1 MLSLCMLCMLML
13 VIFPAIAADRISGVI
28 INFRG
33 MAHIVHGDSRQT
45 VKRGLRVMVGDQILT
60 GDNAR
65 VAIKMIDDAILI
77 LGSNTQFHIR
87 QYNYASQARQG
98 SASLELLK
106 GALRSITGLIG
117 KTSGKDFKIKTAV
130 ATIGIRGT
138 DFWVGTIFGN
148 ATDAALFSGEAIYVE
163 NDAGRVEIDQAGFG
177 TTVEAINTPPSPP
190 RQWGKTKYQA
200 AQSSVSLIADDPA
213 LQQES
218 DDY

>member
-1 MLSLCMLCMLML
+1 MQIPEIKSFHPMLSLCMLCMLML

-117 KTSGKDFKIKTAV
+117 EAGSRERPARQSHAREPVSWRLFRHCVPRNDDTS
-130 ATIGIRGT
+130 
-138 DFWVGTIFGN
+138 
-148 ATDAALFSGEAIYVE
+148 E
-163 NDAGRVEIDQAGFG
+163 
-177 TTVEAINTPPSPP
+177 
-190 RQWGKTKYQA
+190 
-200 AQSSVSLIADDPA
+200 DP
-213 LQQES
+213 
-218 DDY
+218 